1 MPDCLQRR
9 DTSLR
14 LLSLPHGPISLLSW
28 RNLILVWMN
37 GIDNGHGAVGGQSL
51 HEIILIN
58 N

>member
-28 RNLILVWMN
+28 RNLILVWTN
-37 GIDNGHGAVGGQSL
+37 GIDNGHGAVGGQSFTR
-51 HEIILIN
+51 N
-58 N
+58 DTDQ